1 MKTLFAATFACM
13 SATSQRQLLARFMRV
28 FEGEGSREV
37 GEEVLGAYN
46 QQQRHYH
53 NLEHLLL
60 VLTRLDELREVAR
73 QAAGDTLDE
82 SAVELAAFFHD
93 VIYVTDG
100 SESSEAESA
109 QLARTQLEKAGA
121 PPELCN
127 EVARLVLLTATH
139 NPAADD
145 VAGGWLCDADLHV
158 LAWPWPRY
166 ADYVARVRR
175 EYAHVTPAQW
185 QRGRA
190 LVLQN
195 LLASAQLYALAGTTD
210 EAAARR
216 NLRRELAALKAG

>member
-1 MKTLFAATFACM
+1 LKTLFAATFACM

-158 LAWPWPRY
+158 
-166 ADYVARVRR
+166 RR